1 MRPGSRMLHL
11 IELKCE
17 WPPGVRSCLSGRGRS
32 RDLEETVMGIKTGV
46 CSSLP
51 WLPPLR
57 AGWPRRGWTS
67 SLGPTCTP
75 WSPLCHFLGAS
86 LTSGSSPAQQ
96 TAGREAGP
104 SGGSRVGYG
113 SGPYAAAQFPAYPV
127 GSAYPGTS
135 PTHNKKRH
143 FELSF
148 LISRVSLSSKGT
160 LWDRS
165 VCGGGE
171 PVALVWQDCCI
182 PEFLRHLHRFSCKP
196 LTMVFSYFF
205 LLVF

>member
-1 MRPGSRMLHL
+1 MQPGSRMLHL

-17 WPPGVRSCLSGRGRS
+17 WPPGVRSCLSCQGRS

-75 WSPLCHFLGAS
+75 WSPLCHFPGAS

-96 TAGREAGP
+96 TAGREDSWAQRRVPCRLWVWALCCSSVPCLP
-104 SGGSRVGYG
+104 SRLCL
-113 SGPYAAAQFPAYPV
+113 
-127 GSAYPGTS
+127 PGHQPNS
-135 PTHNKKRH
+135 
-143 FELSF
+143 
-148 LISRVSLSSKGT
+148 
-160 LWDRS
+160 
-165 VCGGGE
+165 
-171 PVALVWQDCCI
+171 
-182 PEFLRHLHRFSCKP
+182 
-196 LTMVFSYFF
+196 
-205 LLVF
+205 